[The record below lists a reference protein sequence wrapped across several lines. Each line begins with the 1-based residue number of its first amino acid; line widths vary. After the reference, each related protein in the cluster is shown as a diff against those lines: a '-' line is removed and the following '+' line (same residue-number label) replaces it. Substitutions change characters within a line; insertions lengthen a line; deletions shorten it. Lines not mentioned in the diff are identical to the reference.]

1 MVAGRNGDGDYVEI
15 TLEKD
20 GVKMLKKG
28 LLMGRQKDEKFIE
41 YEKVTGFELKKGLFN
56 GKLNIT
62 TFDDKI
68 EIEKV
73 KKSDAEAFITVLR
86 ERLAETRQK
95 KWKSQD
101 KFSPLDEIKKA
112 KELLDSGAI
121 TPAEFEQIKKKYL

>member
-1 MVAGRNGDGDYVEI
+1 
-15 TLEKD
+15 
-20 GVKMLKKG
+20 
-28 LLMGRQKDEKFIE
+28 MGRQKDEKFIE

-86 ERLAETRQK
+86 EQLAETRQK
-95 KWKSQD
+95 NGNPKINLALWMR
-101 KFSPLDEIKKA
+101 LKKP
-112 KELLDSGAI
+112 KNYWIPVL
-121 TPAEFEQIKKKYL
+121 